1 MPLDGEAHEVEW
13 LRHSHTHV
21 SEFCRPA
28 LKLSWLSKEAR
39 LPARAFFP
47 NHTSGGGSTP
57 SARNRGKR
65 KERGIREDMW
75 VDCEQLGKLSVLNP
89 SSWES
94 QR

>member
-1 MPLDGEAHEVEW
+1 MTKIRFFCVPLDSEAHEVEW

-47 NHTSGGGSTP
+47 TTQAGDGGHAERTHQK
-57 SARNRGKR
+57 KR
-65 KERGIREDMW
+65 KERVIRK
-75 VDCEQLGKLSVLNP
+75 GKWDRLRATGEGYL
-89 SSWES
+89 
-94 QR
+94 